1 MAWLSAGSHQYR
13 EDTRGR
19 GESANKPICG
29 PLRSLTGGPLDS
41 ALADEFW
48 KKVAEVT
55 TRYRDSDNKWVA
67 GQEIQQWHN
76 ANRQGSP
83 FNNVLTD
90 LLTSRLQACNKCAN
104 SRSNRNLFDSNYT
117 MFLKYYG
124 ARAPLQMKRYKQVE
138 NAIRKGNRNTES
150 VNAFGSDSGTAG
162 SDDSSREQYF
172 KEAPTSIMLELGL
185 RMELL
190 ESQLRESRAREAA
203 AVQRELD
210 EKSQHGGKWYPTKFA
225 GLL

>member
-1 MAWLSAGSHQYR
+1 MAWPSAGSHQYR
-13 EDTRGR
+13 EDTSGR
-19 GESANKPICG
+19 GESANKRVCG

-67 GQEIQQWHN
+67 GQEIQQWNN

-104 SRSNRNLFDSNYT
+104 SRSNRVCVIDQDHPSCRTCRSVKIGCDRKTLFLFDVTKNLFHSNYA

-150 VNAFGSDSGTAG
+150 VNAFGISTLN
-162 SDDSSREQYF
+162 Y
-172 KEAPTSIMLELGL
+172 
-185 RMELL
+185 
-190 ESQLRESRAREAA
+190 ARTYK
-203 AVQRELD
+203 LN
-210 EKSQHGGKWYPTKFA
+210 
-225 GLL
+225 